1 MEKTYPVVTNAQ
13 ELTEALERCRQAQ
26 KVFASYSQEQV
37 DKIFKAAAIAANKMR
52 IPLAKMAVAET
63 GMGVVE
69 DKVIKNHYAA
79 EYIYNAYKDTKT
91 CGVLETDEAYGIQRI
106 AEPIGVIAAV
116 IPTTNPTSTAIFKT
130 LICLKTRN
138 AIVISPHPRAKA
150 CTIAAAKVVLEAAV
164 EAGAPEGII
173 GWIDVPSL
181 ELTNQVMREADLIL
195 ATGGPGMVKAAY
207 SSGKPALG
215 VGAHIASKREEHAIN
230 RVNSLHSQMRH
241 FIGRFRGVSTRRL
254 ENYLAWFKW
263 TWCFKVRRSAD
274 ELAELIVRQAA
285 RGTYEKTWRQYKVT
299 PYPFYE
305 YWIKQAKWDSRARRA
320 IYGVA

>member
-1 MEKTYPVVTNAQ
+1 MRLSEKCARF
-13 ELTEALERCRQAQ
+13 LT
-26 KVFASYSQEQV
+26 
-37 DKIFKAAAIAANKMR
+37 
-52 IPLAKMAVAET
+52 
-63 GMGVVE
+63 
-69 DKVIKNHYAA
+69 
-79 EYIYNAYKDTKT
+79 
-91 CGVLETDEAYGIQRI
+91 
-106 AEPIGVIAAV
+106 
-116 IPTTNPTSTAIFKT
+116 
-130 LICLKTRN
+130 
-138 AIVISPHPRAKA
+138 
-150 CTIAAAKVVLEAAV
+150 
-164 EAGAPEGII
+164 
-173 GWIDVPSL
+173 VP
-181 ELTNQVMREADLIL
+181 
-195 ATGGPGMVKAAY
+195 
-207 SSGKPALG
+207 LG